1 VNLRQMKRGSSILG
15 IKALIARV
23 TCFVFALVLAQ
34 SSMLAKDPRLPE
46 MYAHWLNQE
55 VNYLITSEERTE
67 FLHLTSNATRE
78 QFIETFWKIRN
89 PSPAAP
95 TNVFKEEHYQRL
107 AYANQH
113 FGTLSLNDGAS
124 TARGMVYITLGEP
137 AQIQSYPESKHLRP
151 IQMWFYQNTSG
162 TIPVH
167 FYVLF
172 YKPSPIEDYKLYSP
186 TGDRPQKLINGT
198 DAVNNDAVAIK
209 IINDDLGVEMAHVA
223 LSLIPGEP
231 VDLKSPSPSMQS
243 DILLSNI
250 RNYWNLPLNKERIRV
265 RRGASEQV
273 SQRIILG
280 EEFFDVT
287 AVVERNATK
296 QLRVNYLLRFRE
308 PRDLGLAQQADGR
321 FFYNFLLE
329 AKLTSASGKEVYRQ
343 TEKLSDYLSQKQFEE
358 IKTKIF
364 GVEGS
369 LPIAPGHYDLH
380 LALTNQISHQTFQQ
394 TKAVLV
400 PAYDHPLAISSV
412 FFAAN
417 ETPGKDYAGNLPFS
431 YSGLKLTPV
440 GSDNTSVTQGDP
452 LRMIFQ
458 LWEAAGN
465 PSELRGKTL
474 EINYVIGQL
483 GSQEKQEEQQT
494 VDRSDFDAA
503 GNLLIGRD
511 FRTDI
516 LRPGSYRL
524 IIKVEN
530 PEDHN
535 TVYQSLSFRVAP
547 ASPAPPA
554 LWTLLVPAGTAEV
567 LAEKVASR

>member
-1 VNLRQMKRGSSILG
+1 MYSGSSILG
-15 IKALIARV
+15 IKAFGSITVRV
-23 TCFVFALVLAQ
+23 TCLLLALVIAQ
-34 SSMLAKDPRLPE
+34 SSMLAKDPHLPE
-46 MYAHWLNQE
+46 IYAHWLNQE

-67 FLHLTSNATRE
+67 FLHLTSDTARE

-95 TNVFKEEHYQRL
+95 TNVFKDEHYQRL

-162 TIPVH
+162 AIPVH

-198 DAVNNDAVAIK
+198 DAVNNDPVAIK

-250 RNYWNLPLNKERIRV
+250 RNYWNLPLNKERIRE

-273 SQRIILG
+273 SHRIILG
-280 EEFFDVT
+280 EEFFDLT
-287 AVVERNATK
+287 AVVERSSTK

-321 FFYNFLLE
+321 FFYNFVLE

-358 IKTKIF
+358 IKSKIF

-394 TKAVLV
+394 TKTLLV

-412 FFAAN
+412 FFAAK
-417 ETPGKDYAGNLPFS
+417 EVPGKDYAGNLPFS
-431 YSGLKLTPV
+431 YSGLKLAPV
-440 GSDNTSVTQGDP
+440 GSDNTTIAQGDP

-458 LWEAAGN
+458 LWEAAGT
-465 PSELRGKTL
+465 PTELRGKTL
-474 EINYVIGQL
+474 EISYVIGQL

-494 VDRSDFDAA
+494 VDRGDFDAA

-516 LRPGSYRL
+516 LRPASYRL

-530 PEDHN
+530 PEDHG

-554 LWTLLVPAGTAEV
+554 LWTLLVPAGTGEV
-567 LAEKVASR
+567 VAEKTSSK

>member
-1 VNLRQMKRGSSILG
+1 MKQGSSVLG
-15 IKALIARV
+15 MKALISRALY
-23 TCFVFALVLAQ
+23 LVLALLLAQ
-34 SSMLAKDPRLPE
+34 PAMAAKDPHLPAI
-46 MYAHWLNQE
+46 YAHWLNQE

-67 FLHLTSNATRE
+67 FLHLTTDATRE
-78 QFIETFWKIRN
+78 QFIETFWKVRN
-89 PSPAAP
+89 PSPTAP

-162 TIPVH
+162 AIPVH

-198 DAVNNDAVAIK
+198 DAVNDDAVAIK
-209 IINDDLGVEMAHVA
+209 IISDDLGVEMAHVA

-243 DILLSNI
+243 DILLSNVQ
-250 RNYWNLPLNKERIRV
+250 NYWNLPLNKERIRV

-280 EEFFDVT
+280 EEFFDLT
-287 AVVERNATK
+287 AVVERDAKK

-308 PRDLGLAQQADGR
+308 PRDFGLAQQADGR
-321 FFYNFLLE
+321 FFYNFVLE
-329 AKLTSASGKEVYRQ
+329 AKLTSASGKEVFRQ
-343 TEKLSDYLSQKQFEE
+343 TEKISDYLSQKQFEE

-394 TKAVLV
+394 TKAILV

-412 FFAAN
+412 FFATKEA
-417 ETPGKDYAGNLPFS
+417 PGKDYAGNLPFS
-431 YSGLKLTPV
+431 YSGLKLAPV

-452 LRMIFQ
+452 LRMVFQ
-458 LWEAAGN
+458 LWEAAGT
-465 PSELRGKTL
+465 PSELHGKRL

-494 VDRSDFDAA
+494 VDRGDFDAA

-524 IIKVEN
+524 VIKVEN

-554 LWTLLVPAGTAEV
+554 LWTLVVPAGTGEV
-567 LAEKVASR
+567 IAEKAASR